1 MKIDP
6 FFMCEDDY
14 SSEIPSRCLNCN
26 HEDLIPDFIYDE
38 FSEKIYHKQLKK
50 EVYTLNCNYCEKEC
64 VVPINVINESNDI
77 VMGKINNMSKEEIQD
92 LFMNSIKILPA
103 NEQDKISY
111 YIKDRLGIGYDESII
126 NDNLNEIKNNY
137 KLIDK
142 GIISFDKL
150 TYETGYEGWLG
161 KSYESSYSV
170 NNRINNVLNYAYD
183 NIKKCIYL
191 KKYDIAIDIC
201 DLILYSDYKAKEI
214 FVDDMFDE
222 DNDNYELVNL
232 KDISDLPF
240 SNKDIYLCKIYAIIM
255 LNQNDKYKRIYD
267 IYNETSI
274 DIEEALEL
282 GIEHINKKIF
292 LEEWYNYLYKD
303 DYLEYKNKKKKKN
316 NKNKNKK
323 SKKK

>member
-6 FFMCEDDY
+6 IFMSDDDY

-38 FSEKIYHKQLKK
+38 FSKKIYHKQLKK

-64 VVPINVINESNDI
+64 VVPINVINENNNIIID
-77 VMGKINNMSKEEIQD
+77 KINNMSKEEIKN
-92 LFMNSIKILPA
+92 LFMDTIKILPV
-103 NEQDKISY
+103 NEQDKISF
-111 YIKDRLGIGYDESII
+111 YIKDRLGIEYDESII
-126 NDNLNEIKNNY
+126 NDNFNEIKHNY
-137 KLIDK
+137 KLIDN
-142 GIISFDKL
+142 GTIYFDKL

-170 NNRINNVLNYAYD
+170 NERINNVLNYTY
-183 NIKKCIYL
+183 NNMIKCIYL

-222 DNDNYELVNL
+222 DNDNYELVSL
-232 KDISDLPF
+232 KDIDDLPF
-240 SNKDIYLCKIYAIIM
+240 NIKDIYLCKIYAIIM
-255 LNQNDKYKRIYD
+255 LNQNDKYKKIYE
-267 IYNETSI
+267 IYNETGI
-274 DIEEALEL
+274 NIEEALDK
-282 GIEHINKKIF
+282 GIEHIDKSQF

-303 DYLEYKNKKKKKN
+303 DYLEYKNKKKKK
-316 NKNKNKK
+316 KNKNKK

>member
-1 MKIDP
+1 MENNP
-6 FFMCEDDY
+6 FLMYKDEY
-14 SSEIPSRCLNCN
+14 SSEIPSICLNCN

-38 FSEKIYHKQLKK
+38 FSKKIYHKQLKK

-64 VVPINVINESNDI
+64 VVPIDVINESNDI
-77 VMGKINNMSKEEIQD
+77 VINKINNMSKEEIKD
-92 LFMNSIKILPA
+92 LFMDTIKILSS
-103 NEQDKISY
+103 NEQDKIFY
-111 YIKDRLGIGYDESII
+111 YIKDRLGIEYDESII
-126 NDNLNEIKNNY
+126 NDIFKEIKNNY

-170 NNRINNVLNYAYD
+170 NERINNVLNYAYD
-183 NIKKCIYL
+183 NMIKCIYL

-255 LNQNDKYKRIYD
+255 LNENNKYKRIYD
-267 IYNETSI
+267 IYNETGI
-274 DIEEALEL
+274 NIEEALDK
-282 GIEHINKKIF
+282 GIEHIDKKQF
-292 LEEWYNYLYKD
+292 LEEWHNYLYKD
-303 DYLEYKNKKKKKN
+303 DYLEFKNKNKKKKK
-316 NKNKNKK
+316 KNKK